1 MSIRRDH
8 LRLLSRKLRRL
19 AMPPPLGYTPV
30 MRKIIQQYAKDLT
43 SGRLGSGYEHSFRVY
58 HLAREIGEGLAYDD
72 DVLHAACFLHDV
84 EMSVGHPKS
93 SADKAEAILHE
104 TGFVPDKI
112 PRVLDAIL
120 NHMPEGAP
128 TVVEAQLLYDA
139 NLLDS
144 IGAVGFARL
153 SVGAFIW
160 YHYKTMKE
168 ILDYISRELSFT
180 EKLHF
185 EKSRQLADEK
195 IAFTR
200 TAIAQLTKE
209 LKL

>member
-1 MSIRRDH
+1 M
-8 LRLLSRKLRRL
+8 RKL
-19 AMPPPLGYTPV
+19 
-30 MRKIIQQYAKDLT
+30 IQQYAKDLT

-58 HLAREIGEGLAYDD
+58 HLAREIAEGVDHD
-72 DVLHAACFLHDV
+72 EEILHAACFLHDI

-93 SADKAEAILHE
+93 SADRAEAILHE
-104 TGFVPDKI
+104 TGFVPEKI
-112 PRVLDAIL
+112 PIVVEAIV
-120 NHMPEGAP
+120 NHMPNGNPTTVEGK
-128 TVVEAQLLYDA
+128 LLFDA

-160 YHYKTMKE
+160 YNMKTMQE
-168 ILDYISRELSFT
+168 ILQYVARELSFT

-185 EKSRQLADEK
+185 EKSRELAREK

-200 TAIAQLTKE
+200 MAIDQFSKE
-209 LKL
+209 LHL